1 MANLAKPFMVMFAIT
16 AAVLYYFKNLIV
28 RLCSLI
34 LGKYY
39 TFVCGT
45 LFKRIKPI
53 ELAEKRSRAVEFS
66 WFKCPPKFSSYAV
79 QFKKKTYGGNIL
91 KSHFLVKNV

>member
-79 QFKKKTYGGNIL
+79 QISKKKLMVEIL
-91 KSHFLVKNV
+91 KSHFLVEKV

>member
-1 MANLAKPFMVMFAIT
+1 MRDFG
-16 AAVLYYFKNLIV
+16 
-28 RLCSLI
+28 SLI

-79 QFKKKTYGGNIL
+79 QISKKKLMVEIL
-91 KSHFLVKNV
+91 KSHFLVEKV